1 MAFACEK
8 GSKKM
13 PKGITG
19 LGVETARVTKGKR
32 LYLEGI
38 TLDSK
43 RRDKK
48 VDTIRGKEVI
58 PSRHN
63 IGQSKDSG
71 KNKKREEVIPSRHNL
86 GQIKDRG

>member
-8 GSKKM
+8 GSENM

-48 VDTIRGKEVI
+48 SG
-58 PSRHN
+58 HN
-63 IGQSKDSG
+63 
-71 KNKKREEVIPSRHNL
+71 KRE
-86 GQIKDRG
+86 RGYPF

>member
-1 MAFACEK
+1 
-8 GSKKM
+8 M

-48 VDTIRGKEVI
+48 SG
-58 PSRHN
+58 HN
-63 IGQSKDSG
+63 
-71 KNKKREEVIPSRHNL
+71 KRE
-86 GQIKDRG
+86 RGYSF